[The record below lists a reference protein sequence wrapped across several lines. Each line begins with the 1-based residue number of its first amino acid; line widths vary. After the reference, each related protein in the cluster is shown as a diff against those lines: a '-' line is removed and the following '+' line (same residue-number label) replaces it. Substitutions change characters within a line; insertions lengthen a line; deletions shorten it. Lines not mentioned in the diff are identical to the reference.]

1 MRILVVDDEA
11 RARER
16 LRRLIEELGEHE
28 VVAEASDGAAAIR
41 AGYAHKPD
49 VALLDVRM
57 PGMDGLE
64 AAHHLAAMDPP
75 PAIIFT
81 TAFDDHA
88 LDAFEAHAVDYL
100 VKPLRRER
108 LAQALAAAR
117 RTTRAQL
124 AAVDGG
130 EAPRAQLCAQLGGEM
145 QLVGVADVLY
155 FLAEHKY
162 ITVRHREG
170 EVLIEESLKALERE
184 FGDRFLRIHRS
195 ALVAEAWVGGL
206 RRDTHGRYCVEF
218 KGVDDT
224 LQVSR
229 RHLPSVRQRL
239 RAGNLT
245 SS

>member
-1 MRILVVDDEA
+1 MKILVVDDEA
-11 RARER
+11 PARER

-28 VVAEASDGAAAIR
+28 VVAEAGDGAAAIR
-41 AGYAHKPD
+41 EAHAHKPD

-57 PGMDGLE
+57 PGTDGLE
-64 AAHHLAAMDPP
+64 AAHHVAAMDPP
-75 PAIIFT
+75 PAIVFT

-88 LDAFEAHAVDYL
+88 LEAFEAHAVDYL

-124 AAVDGG
+124 AAVDGA
-130 EAPRAQLCAQLGGEM
+130 EAPRTQLCAQLGSEM
-145 QLVGVADVLY
+145 QLVAVADVLY
-155 FLAEHKY
+155 FFAEHKY
-162 ITVRHREG
+162 VTVRHRAG

-206 RRDTHGRYCVEF
+206 RRDPRGRCVVWF
-218 KGVDDT
+218 KGIDDT
-224 LQVSR
+224 LPVSR
-229 RHLPSVRQRL
+229 RHLPYVRQRL